1 MKSFLE
7 KAVSS
12 KSSSREDVLSDLLA
26 EIEELKSL
34 LEESDNNHKKEISR
48 LEEIIAS
55 RPIVIDRKNDIVP
68 SPS

>member
-7 KAVSS
+7 KAILS
-12 KSSSREDVLSDLLA
+12 KESKTDLLA
-26 EIEELKSL
+26 ELLEEIEELKL
-34 LEESDNNHKKEISR
+34 MIEDKESEHKEEISR

-55 RPIVIDRKNDIVP
+55 RPIVIDRKPDIVP